1 MYNNPVSWIV
11 DRAVHRD
18 INRAVLSALD
28 WTVNSGFFSYRGVGA
43 DVVPLLGAAKQAVA
57 EDPDHP
63 ALDDFLLKAETPVGE
78 P

>member
-1 MYNNPVSWIV
+1 MFNNPVSWNV

-43 DVVPLLGAAKQAVA
+43 DVRPLLGAVNQAVA
-57 EDPDHP
+57 GDPDHP
-63 ALDDFLLKAETPVGE
+63 ALQVFLKEARCAVIL
-78 P
+78 